1 MHISLTNALLVSC
14 IGSYLVVS
22 SSSLSV
28 PAASMSRLSFGLFS
42 TNDVDDAG
50 PSDYDPRDIMLDE
63 TNDTE
68 SNPVKSLQVDTK
80 EGDAVIREELKR
92 ELLLLASVTNRG
104 TWANQEE
111 RDIISDIVTQ
121 LEALNPTPEP
131 IYQMIHDNDLSE
143 FEHEWDLV
151 VTNTQLFRASPF
163 FLVIRSLLK
172 EKNTAN
178 DVFDLYNQL
187 TSVTKIGRVREIFQ
201 NGVLKS
207 EIDLEVGFFKSTII
221 TQATY
226 ESMTNCPETMEISIT
241 STNMKQ
247 TNIPLM
253 DIFPSPNGSSPLLST
268 SPLEF
273 PIGQILKSIRG
284 NVPKVEL
291 KTFYMDDGLRIT
303 RDVDDNFYVFS
314 RV

>member
-1 MHISLTNALLVSC
+1 
-14 IGSYLVVS
+14 
-22 SSSLSV
+22 
-28 PAASMSRLSFGLFS
+28 MSRLSFGLFS

-131 IYQMIHDNDLSE
+131 VYQMIHDNDLSE

-221 TQATY
+221 TQAKLPRNHGVKHNIYQY
-226 ESMTNCPETMEISIT
+226 ETNQYPFDGYIPITQWVVTIVINFTFGISYWT
-241 STNMKQ
+241 STEKY
-247 TNIPLM
+247 
-253 DIFPSPNGSSPLLST
+253 
-268 SPLEF
+268 
-273 PIGQILKSIRG
+273 KR
-284 NVPKVEL
+284 
-291 KTFYMDDGLRIT
+291 
-303 RDVDDNFYVFS
+303 
-314 RV
+314 